1 MERREFVEKLGLGS
15 AVALVTGGAIVA
27 GASSPGS
34 TTEKHCGHHQ
44 HDPVKGPLATATV
57 TFGSWRTDLSL
68 DRFPNVSVAAANAHA
83 MIPHQVTI
91 KAGGSVAFVI
101 SGLHQILVYG
111 PNVQPDSINAQ
122 LTRPSTGTPSGTPL
136 INDPAHRVYGGLDPS
151 TQPRERV
158 EAVNFHAEG
167 KYPASSAASSRTSST
182 TGCSAGCACCRQT
195 ATKRLR

>member
-34 TTEKHCGHHQ
+34 TTEKPAEHHQ

-68 DRFPNVSVAAANAHA
+68 DRFPNVSVAAANAHV
-83 MIPHQVTI
+83 MIPHQATI
-91 KAGGSVAFVI
+91 KAGGSVAFII

-111 PNVQPDSINAQ
+111 PDVLPDSINAQ
-122 LTRPSTGTPSGTPL
+122 STRPSTGTPAGTPL
-136 INDPAHRVYGGLDPS
+136 INDPVRRVYGGLDPT
-151 TQPRERV
+151 TQPRERTEV
-158 EAVNFHAEG
+158 VNFHAEG
-167 KYPASSAASSRTSST
+167 KYLVVCGVQSHFVNDQMYGWVRVLPADTD
-182 TGCSAGCACCRQT
+182 
-195 ATKRLR
+195 